1 MQIVEVNNSSTAR
14 EFLRFNRWINRDNPC
29 YVAPLEQEV
38 NDIFDPKKNSSFRFG
53 ECCKWLLIDDH
64 GKTCGRIAA
73 FTNQKYKTRGTD
85 DPIGGIG
92 FFDCINDQE
101 AANQLF
107 LTARHWLTE
116 KGMVGMD
123 GPINFGERDKWWGL
137 LVEGFDKEPMYG
149 MAFNPPYYASLFENF
164 GFKNYYNQYYYAMY
178 VRDPLPQRFAE
189 RHDRFREKP
198 EYSARQIELNNLEK
212 YASDFVTIYNAA
224 WAQHGEVKE
233 ITLEQVMK
241 MFGKM
246 KPIMDP
252 RVIWFAYY
260 KEQPIAM
267 FVNIP
272 DLNQYFK
279 YFKGKMGWSEKLRLL
294 WMKWRGTNKKL
305 IGLVFGVVPK
315 FQSLGIDSYLI
326 YECAIV
332 LRKNNWYDE
341 YEMGWAGEWNPKMVN
356 IYKSLGASQCRRL
369 ITYRYWFDPNR
380 PFERHP
386 VMEYK

>member
-53 ECCKWLLIDDH
+53 ECCRWLLIDDH

-116 KGMVGMD
+116 KGIVGMD

-198 EYSARQIELNNLEK
+198 EYSARQIEINNLEK
-212 YASDFVTIYNAA
+212 YASDFATIYNAA

>member
-29 YVAPLEQEV
+29 FVAPLEQEV

-53 ECCKWLLIDDH
+53 ECCRWLLIDDH

-85 DPIGGIG
+85 VPIGGVG

-107 LTARHWLTE
+107 LTARHWLAE

-149 MAFNPPYYASLFENF
+149 MAFNPPYYASLFENY

-198 EYSARQIELNNLEK
+198 EYSARQIEINNLEK

-305 IGLVFGVVPK
+305 IGLIFGVVPK

>member
-29 YVAPLEQEV
+29 FVAPLEQEV

-53 ECCKWLLIDDH
+53 ECCRWLLVDDH

-85 DPIGGIG
+85 VPIGGVG

-107 LTARHWLTE
+107 LTARHWLAE

-189 RHDRFREKP
+189 RHDRFKEKP

>member
-53 ECCKWLLIDDH
+53 ECCRWLLIDDH

-198 EYSARQIELNNLEK
+198 EYSARQIEINNLEK

>member
-198 EYSARQIELNNLEK
+198 EYSARQIEINNLEK

>member
-53 ECCKWLLIDDH
+53 ECCRWLLIDDH

-107 LTARHWLTE
+107 LTARHWLAE

>member
-29 YVAPLEQEV
+29 FVAPLEQEV

-53 ECCKWLLIDDH
+53 ECCRWLLIDDH

-107 LTARHWLTE
+107 LTARHWLAE

-149 MAFNPPYYASLFENF
+149 MAFNPPYYASLFENY

-198 EYSARQIELNNLEK
+198 EYSARQIEINNLEK

>member
-1 MQIVEVNNSSTAR
+1 
-14 EFLRFNRWINRDNPC
+14 
-29 YVAPLEQEV
+29 V

-53 ECCKWLLIDDH
+53 ECCRWLLIDDH

-85 DPIGGIG
+85 VPIGGVG

-107 LTARHWLTE
+107 LTARHWLAE

-149 MAFNPPYYASLFENF
+149 MAFNPPYYASLFENY

-198 EYSARQIELNNLEK
+198 EYSARQIEINNLEK

>member
-53 ECCKWLLIDDH
+53 ECCRWLLVDDH

-85 DPIGGIG
+85 VPIGGVG

-189 RHDRFREKP
+189 RHDRFKEKP
-198 EYSARQIELNNLEK
+198 EYSARQIEINNLEK

>member
-29 YVAPLEQEV
+29 FVAPLEQEV

-53 ECCKWLLIDDH
+53 ECSRWLLVDDH

-85 DPIGGIG
+85 VPIGGVG

-107 LTARHWLTE
+107 LTARHWLAE

-198 EYSARQIELNNLEK
+198 EYSARQIEINNLEK

>member
-53 ECCKWLLIDDH
+53 ECCRWLLIDDH

-107 LTARHWLTE
+107 LTARHWLAE

-189 RHDRFREKP
+189 RHDRFKEKP
-198 EYSARQIELNNLEK
+198 EYSARQIEINNLEK

>member
-29 YVAPLEQEV
+29 FVAPLEQEV

-53 ECCKWLLIDDH
+53 ECCRWLLIDDH

-85 DPIGGIG
+85 VPIGGVG

-107 LTARHWLTE
+107 LTARHWLAE

-149 MAFNPPYYASLFENF
+149 MAFNPPYYASLFENY

-198 EYSARQIELNNLEK
+198 EYSARQIEINNLEK

>member
-1 MQIVEVNNSSTAR
+1 MQLVEVNNTSTAR
-14 EFLRFNRWINRDNPC
+14 EFLRFNRWINRENPY
-29 YVAPLEQEV
+29 YVSPIDQEV
-38 NDIFDPKKNSSFRFG
+38 NDVFDPNKNSSFRFG
-53 ECCKWLLIDDH
+53 ECCRWLLVNEQ
-64 GKTCGRIAA
+64 GQTCGRIAA
-73 FTNQKYKTRGTD
+73 FTNKKYKTRGTD
-85 DPIGGIG
+85 FPIGGIG

-107 LTARHWLTE
+107 LTAQHWLKE

-178 VRDPLPQRFAE
+178 VRDPLPLRFAE

-198 EYSARQIELNNLEK
+198 EYSARQIELNKLEK

-233 ITLEQVMK
+233 ITLEQVIK

-260 KEQPIAM
+260 KDQPIAM

-279 YFKGKMGWSEKLRLL
+279 YFKGKLGWTEKLRLL

-326 YECAIV
+326 YECALA
-332 LRKNNWYDE
+332 LRTHNWYDE

-369 ITYRYWFDPNR
+369 ITYRYWFDPNH

>member
-29 YVAPLEQEV
+29 FVAPLEQEV

-53 ECCKWLLIDDH
+53 ECCRWLLIDDH

-107 LTARHWLTE
+107 LTARHWLAE

-149 MAFNPPYYASLFENF
+149 MAFNPPYYASLFENY

-198 EYSARQIELNNLEK
+198 EYSARQIEINNLEK

-305 IGLVFGVVPK
+305 IGLIFGVVPK

>member
-29 YVAPLEQEV
+29 FVAPLEQEV

-107 LTARHWLTE
+107 LTARHWLAE

-149 MAFNPPYYASLFENF
+149 MAFNPPYYASLFENY

-198 EYSARQIELNNLEK
+198 EYSARQIEINNLEK

>member
-29 YVAPLEQEV
+29 FVAPLEQEV

-53 ECCKWLLIDDH
+53 ECCRWLLVDDH

-85 DPIGGIG
+85 VPIGGVG

-107 LTARHWLTE
+107 LTARHWLAE

-198 EYSARQIELNNLEK
+198 EYSARQIEINNLEK

>member
-38 NDIFDPKKNSSFRFG
+38 NDIFDHKKNSSFRFG

-107 LTARHWLTE
+107 LTARHWLAE

-189 RHDRFREKP
+189 RHDRFKEKP

>member
-29 YVAPLEQEV
+29 FVAPLEQEV

-53 ECCKWLLIDDH
+53 ECCRWLLIDDH
-64 GKTCGRIAA
+64 GKPCGRIAA

-85 DPIGGIG
+85 VPIGGVG

-107 LTARHWLTE
+107 LTARHWLAE

-149 MAFNPPYYASLFENF
+149 MAFNPPYYASLFENY

-198 EYSARQIELNNLEK
+198 EYSARQIEINNLEK

>member
-29 YVAPLEQEV
+29 FVAPLEQEV

-53 ECCKWLLIDDH
+53 ECSRWLLVDDH

-85 DPIGGIG
+85 VPIGGVG

-107 LTARHWLTE
+107 LTARHWLAE

-189 RHDRFREKP
+189 RHDRFKEKP

>member
-1 MQIVEVNNSSTAR
+1 
-14 EFLRFNRWINRDNPC
+14 
-29 YVAPLEQEV
+29 
-38 NDIFDPKKNSSFRFG
+38 
-53 ECCKWLLIDDH
+53 
-64 GKTCGRIAA
+64 
-73 FTNQKYKTRGTD
+73 
-85 DPIGGIG
+85 
-92 FFDCINDQE
+92 
-101 AANQLF
+101 
-107 LTARHWLTE
+107 
-116 KGMVGMD
+116 
-123 GPINFGERDKWWGL
+123 
-137 LVEGFDKEPMYG
+137 
-149 MAFNPPYYASLFENF
+149 
-164 GFKNYYNQYYYAMY
+164 MY

-198 EYSARQIELNNLEK
+198 EYSARQIEINNLEK

>member
-29 YVAPLEQEV
+29 FVAPLEQEV

-53 ECCKWLLIDDH
+53 ECCRWLLVDDH

-85 DPIGGIG
+85 VPIGGVG

-107 LTARHWLTE
+107 LTSRHWLAE

-198 EYSARQIELNNLEK
+198 EYSARQIEINNLEK

>member
-29 YVAPLEQEV
+29 FVAPLEQEV

-53 ECCKWLLIDDH
+53 ECCRWLLVDDH

-198 EYSARQIELNNLEK
+198 EYSARQIEINNLEK

>member
-29 YVAPLEQEV
+29 FVAPLEQEV

-53 ECCKWLLIDDH
+53 ECCRWLLIDDH

-85 DPIGGIG
+85 VPIGGVG

-107 LTARHWLTE
+107 LTARHWLAE

-198 EYSARQIELNNLEK
+198 EYSARQIEINNLEK

-305 IGLVFGVVPK
+305 IGLIFGVVPK

>member
-29 YVAPLEQEV
+29 FVAPLEQEV

-107 LTARHWLTE
+107 LTARHWLAE

>member
-53 ECCKWLLIDDH
+53 ECCRWLLIDDH

-107 LTARHWLTE
+107 LTARHWLAE

-189 RHDRFREKP
+189 RHDRFKEKP

>member
-29 YVAPLEQEV
+29 FVAPLEQEV

-53 ECCKWLLIDDH
+53 ECCRWLLIDDH
-64 GKTCGRIAA
+64 GKTCGKIAA

-85 DPIGGIG
+85 VPIGGVG

-107 LTARHWLTE
+107 LTARHWLAE

-149 MAFNPPYYASLFENF
+149 MAFNPPYYASLFENY

-198 EYSARQIELNNLEK
+198 EYSARQIEINNLEK

>member
-53 ECCKWLLIDDH
+53 ECCRWLLIDDH

-198 EYSARQIELNNLEK
+198 EYSARQIEINNLEK

-272 DLNQYFK
+272 DLNQFFK

>member
-53 ECCKWLLIDDH
+53 ECCRWLLVDDH

-73 FTNQKYKTRGTD
+73 FTNQKYKTRGTE

-92 FFDCINDQE
+92 FFDCINEQE

-107 LTARHWLTE
+107 LTARHWLVE

-149 MAFNPPYYASLFENF
+149 MAFNPSYYAALFENF

-189 RHDRFREKP
+189 RHDRFKGKP
-198 EYSARQIELNNLEK
+198 EYSARQIEMNNLEK

-279 YFKGKMGWSEKLRLL
+279 YFKGKMGWSEKLHLL
-294 WMKWRGTNKKL
+294 WMKWTGSNKKL

-326 YECAIV
+326 YECAMV